1 MFTTKEL
8 INTFNSPLN
17 LIILLV
23 MSFLLGL
30 AIASVYKK
38 NSKSASYSQSFVNTL
53 VLLLPVVA
61 LIISFVSNNVAR
73 AIGVFGAFSIVR
85 FRTAVKEAK
94 DMFYIFWILAT
105 GLVMGAGDFG
115 AGITATVII
124 SIMVFILNKFN
135 FGRFSDYEY
144 LVVYLLDTSKADISK
159 ISKKLTNLVKE
170 QEILNVQS
178 AKDGKEIEITTSVSL
193 KKDVQIDTLI
203 ETLKKEKAIKSL
215 SVNPAKFDLEY

>member
-8 INTFNSPLN
+8 VNTFNSPIN
-17 LIILLV
+17 LTILLGL
-23 MSFLLGL
+23 SFLLGL
-30 AIASVYKK
+30 AIAYVYKR
-38 NSKSASYSQSFVNTL
+38 NAKSASYSQSFVNTL

-94 DMFYIFWILAT
+94 DMLFIFWVLAI
-105 GLVMGAGDFG
+105 GLVMGAGDFMAAFTSTG
-115 AGITATVII
+115 VI
-124 SIMVFILNKFN
+124 SVMVYILNKTN
-135 FGRFSDYEY
+135 FGRYADYDY
-144 LVVYLLDTSKADISK
+144 LVIYLLDTSKADISK
-159 ISKKLTNLVKE
+159 ISKKLSKFVKE

-178 AKDGKEIEITTSVSL
+178 AKDGKEIEITTSLSL
-193 KKDVQIDTLI
+193 KKDIQVDTLI
-203 ETLKKEKAIKSL
+203 ETLKKEKAVKSL

>member
-8 INTFNSPLN
+8 INTFNSPFN
-17 LIILLV
+17 LFILLV

-30 AIASVYKK
+30 AIAYVYKK

-105 GLVMGAGDFG
+105 GLVMGAGDFA
-115 AGITATVII
+115 AGITATVVI
-124 SIMVFILNKFN
+124 STMVFILNKSN

-144 LVVYLLDTSKADISK
+144 LVVYLLDTTKADIGK
-159 ISKKLTNLVKE
+159 ISKKLTKLVKE

-193 KKDVQIDTLI
+193 KKNIRVDALVEI
-203 ETLKKEKAIKSL
+203 LKKEKAIKSL

>member
-1 MFTTKEL
+1 M
-8 INTFNSPLN
+8 
-17 LIILLV
+17 
-23 MSFLLGL
+23 
-30 AIASVYKK
+30 AI
-38 NSKSASYSQSFVNTL
+38 
-53 VLLLPVVA
+53 
-61 LIISFVSNNVAR
+61 IISFVSNDVAR

-105 GLVMGAGDFG
+105 GLVMGAGDFS
-115 AGITATVII
+115 AGLTSTIVI
-124 SIMVFILNKFN
+124 SIMVFVLNKSN
-135 FGRFSDYEY
+135 FGKFSDYEY
-144 LVVYLLDTSKADISK
+144 LVVYLLDTTKADISK
-159 ISKKLTNLVKE
+159 ISKKLAKLVKG

-193 KKDVQIDTLI
+193 KKDIHVDTLV

>member
-8 INTFNSPLN
+8 IKTFNTPIN
-17 LIILLV
+17 LIILLAL
-23 MSFLLGL
+23 SFILGI
-30 AIASVYKK
+30 AIAFVYKK

-105 GLVMGAGDFG
+105 GLVMGAGDFA
-115 AGITATVII
+115 AGFTSTATI
-124 SIMVFILNKFN
+124 SIMVFFLSKSN
-135 FGRFSDYEY
+135 FGKFSDYDY
-144 LVVYLLDTSKADISK
+144 LLVYLLDTTKADIGK
-159 ISKKLTNLVKE
+159 ISKKLTKLVKN

-193 KKDVQIDTLI
+193 KKDVHVDKLV
-203 ETLKKEKAIKSL
+203 EELKNEKAVKSM

>member
-8 INTFNSPLN
+8 IRTFNSPFN
-17 LIILLV
+17 LLI
-23 MSFLLGL
+23 LLGL
-30 AIASVYKK
+30 SFILGIGIAYVYK
-38 NSKSASYSQSFVNTL
+38 NNTKSASYSQSFVNTL

-61 LIISFVSNNVAR
+61 LIISFVANDVAR

-105 GLVMGAGDFG
+105 GLVMGAGEFS
-115 AGITATVII
+115 AGITSTAII
-124 SIMVFILNKFN
+124 SGMVFILSKSN
-135 FGRFSDYEY
+135 FGKFSDYEY
-144 LVVYLLDTSKADISK
+144 LVVYLLDTTKADISK
-159 ISKKLTNLVKE
+159 ISKKLMKLVKS

-193 KKDVQIDTLI
+193 KKDIQVDALV
-203 ETLKKEKAIKSL
+203 EALKKEKAIKSL

>member
-1 MFTTKEL
+1 MFSTKEL
-8 INTFNSPLN
+8 IKTFNSPLN
-17 LIILLV
+17 LFILLT

-30 AIASVYKK
+30 AIAYVYKK

-105 GLVMGAGDFG
+105 GLVMGAGAFS
-115 AGITATVII
+115 AGITSTIVIA
-124 SIMVFILNKFN
+124 IMVFILNKTN

-144 LVVYLLDTSKADISK
+144 LVIYLLDTTQADISK
-159 ISKKLTNLVKE
+159 ISKKLSKLVKS

-193 KKDVQIDTLI
+193 KKDIQVDTLI
-203 ETLKKEKAIKSL
+203 EKLKKEKAVKSL